1 MNQTAA
7 PLPVLTLGEYVL
19 DESNARLTR
28 DGVPLEIPPRAFA
41 VLCHLARNAQRLVT
55 KDELLD
61 AVWGHRHVS
70 ESVLKTTINQLRTQ
84 LGDDP
89 RAPRYI
95 ETATRRGYRFVAQV
109 GPVASAGPVA
119 TLSPGSS
126 ARAPAAAESADGLPP
141 RILAVDDEP
150 ELLSMLEDYLSSRG
164 FRVVTATNAQEARSI
179 LGSTKVDLALLDITM
194 PGEDGLSL
202 ARHLREHGGPPVIL
216 VTALGTVLDRIV
228 GLEVGADDYVTKPFE
243 MRELLARIKNVLR
256 RSGA

>member
-1 MNQTAA
+1 MNQTTA
-7 PLPVLTLGEYVL
+7 PLPVLALGPYVL
-19 DESNARLTR
+19 NESNARLTR
-28 DGVPLEIPPRAFA
+28 DGVPLEIPPKPFA
-41 VLCHLARNAQRLVT
+41 VLCYLARNANRLVT

-70 ESVLKTTINQLRTQ
+70 ESVLKTAINLLRTQ

-95 ETATRRGYRFVAQV
+95 ETANRLGYRFVAQV
-109 GPVASAGPVA
+109 APVAAASPPLSA
-119 TLSPGSS
+119 S
-126 ARAPAAAESADGLPP
+126 AHPASEAPAAQPT
-141 RILAVDDEP
+141 ILAVDDEP
-150 ELLSMLEDYLSSRG
+150 ELVSMLEDYLSSRG
-164 FRVVTATNAQEARSI
+164 FHVLTAGNAQEARSK
-179 LGSTKVDLALLDITM
+179 LGGTKVDLVLLDITL

-202 ARHLREHGGPPVIL
+202 ARFLREHDGPPVIL
-216 VTALGTVLDRIV
+216 VTALGTVLDKIV

>member
-1 MNQTAA
+1 MNQPAP
-7 PLPVLTLGEYVL
+7 PLPVLTVGEYVL

-28 DGVPLEIPPRAFA
+28 DGTPIDVPPKPFA
-41 VLCHLARNAQRLVT
+41 VLCLLARNAQKLVT

-70 ESVLKTTINQLRTQ
+70 ESVLKSIINQLRT
-84 LGDDP
+84 LLDDDP

-95 ETATRRGYRFVAQV
+95 ETLNRRGYRFIA
-109 GPVASAGPVA
+109 PVAPITNVRSRPSA
-119 TLSPGSS
+119 PGDGT
-126 ARAPAAAESADGLPP
+126 PA

-150 ELLSMLEDYLSSRG
+150 ELLSMLEDYLVARG
-164 FRVVTATNAQEARSI
+164 FRVVTASNAQDARAI
-179 LGSTKVDLALLDITM
+179 LSSSKVELVLLDITL

-216 VTALGTVLDRIV
+216 VTALGTALDRIV

-243 MRELLARIKNVLR
+243 LRELLARIKNVLR
-256 RSGA
+256 RTAA

>member
-7 PLPVLTLGEYVL
+7 PLPVLTIGEYVL

-28 DGVPLEIPPRAFA
+28 DGKALDLPPKAFA
-41 VLCHLARNAQRLVT
+41 VLCLLARNSQKLIT

-70 ESVLKTTINQLRTQ
+70 ESVLKTTINQVRTQ
-84 LGDDP
+84 LNDDP

-95 ETATRRGYRFVAQV
+95 ETLNRRGYRFVAQV
-109 GPVASAGPVA
+109 APVS
-119 TLSPGSS
+119 GSRP
-126 ARAPAAAESADGLPP
+126 RAPEVSDGTPAM
-141 RILAVDDEP
+141 ILAVDDET
-150 ELLSMLEDYLSSRG
+150 ELLSMIEEYLASRG
-164 FRVVTATNAQEARSI
+164 FRVMTANNAQDARSI
-179 LGSTKVDLALLDITM
+179 LGNHKIDLVLLDITM

-216 VTALGTVLDRIV
+216 VTALGTVLDKIV

-243 MRELLARIKNVLR
+243 LRELLARVKNVLR
-256 RSGA
+256 RAAP

>member
-1 MNQTAA
+1 MNQVVP
-7 PLPVLTLGEYVL
+7 PLPVLTIGEYVL
-19 DESNARLTR
+19 DESNARLTK
-28 DGVPLEIPPRAFA
+28 DGRPLDLPPKAFS
-41 VLCHLARNAQRLVT
+41 VLCLLVRNNQRLVT

-70 ESVLKTTINQLRTQ
+70 ESVLKTVINQLRTL

-95 ETATRRGYRFVAQV
+95 ETLNRRGYRFVAQV
-109 GPVASAGPVA
+109 APVSAVRPRPAEAS
-119 TLSPGSS
+119 
-126 ARAPAAAESADGLPP
+126 DGKPP
-141 RILAVDDEP
+141 TILAVDDEP
-150 ELLSMLEDYLSSRG
+150 ELLLMIADYLVARG
-164 FRVVTATNAQEARSI
+164 YRVVTASNVQDARSI
-179 LGSTKVDLALLDITM
+179 LGSAKIELVLLDITL

-243 MRELLARIKNVLR
+243 LRELLLRIKNVLR
-256 RSGA
+256 RSTA

>member
-7 PLPVLTLGEYVL
+7 PWPVLAIGEYVL

-28 DGVPLEIPPRAFA
+28 DGAPLEIPPKAFA
-41 VLCHLARNAQRLVT
+41 VLCHLARNAQKLVT

-61 AVWGHRHVS
+61 VVWGHRHVS
-70 ESVLKTTINQLRTQ
+70 ESVLKTTINQLRT
-84 LGDDP
+84 LLDDDP

-95 ETATRRGYRFVAQV
+95 ETANRRGYRFIAQV
-109 GPVASAGPVA
+109 APLANSS
-119 TLSPGSS
+119 LSSSSVSTPGK
-126 ARAPAAAESADGLPP
+126 AADGLPP
-141 RILAVDDEP
+141 MILAVDDEP
-150 ELLSMLEDYLSSRG
+150 EILTMLADYMGTRG
-164 FRVVTATNAQEARSI
+164 FRIVTASSAQAARSI
-179 LGSTKVDLALLDITM
+179 LGGAKVDLVLLDITM

-202 ARHLREHGGPPVIL
+202 ARHLREHNGPPVIL

-256 RSGA
+256 RSGS

>member
-1 MNQTAA
+1 MNQMVT
-7 PLPVLTLGEYVL
+7 PLPVLTIGEYVL

-28 DGVPLEIPPRAFA
+28 DGKPLDLPPKAFS
-41 VLCHLARNAQRLVT
+41 VLCLLVRNHERLVT

-70 ESVLKTTINQLRTQ
+70 ESVLKTVINQLRTQ

-95 ETATRRGYRFVAQV
+95 ETLNRRGYRFIAQV
-109 GPVASAGPVA
+109 AATSGRRPSLAAADAGPA
-119 TLSPGSS
+119 T
-126 ARAPAAAESADGLPP
+126 
-141 RILAVDDEP
+141 ILAVDDEP
-150 ELLSMLEDYLSSRG
+150 ELLSMVEEFLVSRG
-164 FRVVTATNAQEARSI
+164 YRVVTAGNAQDARSI
-179 LGSTKVDLALLDITM
+179 LGSTKIDLALLDITM

-216 VTALGTVLDRIV
+216 VTALGTAVDRIV

-243 MRELLARIKNVLR
+243 LRELHLRIKNVLR
-256 RSGA
+256 RSAA